1 MFVRYQAYMG
11 ANDFWGQIV
20 QKHLIFFT
28 IISTKSLYLIVR
40 LDYAFL
46 LKLVTMID
54 VIKANKSLLLALITS
69 IIVTNFSSVVASL

>member
-1 MFVRYQAYMG
+1 MG

-54 VIKANKSLLLALITS
+54 VIKANKSLYL
-69 IIVTNFSSVVASL
+69 